1 MPPEADCRRCRLSD
15 VRTNIVLPCGD
26 LSSKVALVGEAPGAQ
41 EDLKGI
47 PFVGKAGKILDGLMA
62 EAGLE
67 RERVTITNTVKCRP
81 PGNRRPKADEM
92 AACRPFLQEELRGK
106 RLILA
111 LGLSAAEDLLG
122 KKMVMKDVCNRPVQ
136 ADLGYGDVT
145 IMVTYHPS
153 ACIYRPAAKDV
164 LRDALKISVSYL

>member
-1 MPPEADCRRCRLSD
+1 MPPGADCRRCRLGD
-15 VRTNIVLPCGD
+15 ARTNMVLSCGD
-26 LSSKVALVGEAPGAQ
+26 RSSRVVLVGEAPGAQ

-62 EAGLE
+62 EAGLV
-67 RERVTITNTVKCRP
+67 RENVLITNTVKCRP
-81 PGNRRPKADEM
+81 PGNRRPKSDEM

-106 RLILA
+106 DLILA

-122 KKMVMKDVCNRPVQ
+122 KKMVMRDVCNRPVQ
-136 ADLGYGDVT
+136 ADLGHGNVT

-164 LRDALKISVSYL
+164 LRDALRAAGSYL